1 MEGSEA
7 STDDA
12 RTTRSEGRVGNKILG
27 VGFGGFFPSLLTL
40 ACRFGDS
47 EKAGKFKAAFE
58 DAQKH
63 MEKELAGE
71 DTADTTAGDE
81 AADALAN
88 LSTKKEGEEEP
99 KKEGGEE

>member
-1 MEGSEA
+1 
-7 STDDA
+7 
-12 RTTRSEGRVGNKILG
+12 
-27 VGFGGFFPSLLTL
+27 
-40 ACRFGDS
+40 
-47 EKAGKFKAAFE
+47 
-58 DAQKH
+58 